1 MEGME
6 LKTAKKT
13 RGLKILLYDI
23 LIGYAFITFYPFMW
37 ALAASFKPLSEI
49 TSGSLSLISE
59 HFTTEQYD

>member
-13 RGLKILLYDI
+13 RCLKILLYAI

-49 TSGSLSLISE
+49 TSGSLSLIS
-59 HFTTEQYD
+59 